1 MKYFC
6 FCTSGDHALLGSLLR
21 RWLFVAFLGD
31 FFAAGF
37 LAACLAGVFFAA
49 AAGFFAAFLAGLF
62 FGLAAAFFLG
72 EAAFLTAGFFAAGF
86 LAAFLGDF
94 LAFGLAAAFSP
105 SLNDPLA
112 PVDFPTFDRT
122 PFSVPFL
129 SAILRREFTGF
140 WSLPSL

>member
-1 MKYFC
+1 M
-6 FCTSGDHALLGSLLR
+6 
-21 RWLFVAFLGD
+21 
-31 FFAAGF
+31 
-37 LAACLAGVFFAA
+37 
-49 AAGFFAAFLAGLF
+49 
-62 FGLAAAFFLG
+62 G

-140 WSLPSL
+140 WSLPSSLVEAKRKSVHCAVALVGPLFIGS

>member
-6 FCTSGDHALLGSLLR
+6 FVLQEITRYLAAFFAAGF
-21 RWLFVAFLGD
+21 FVAFLGD

-37 LAACLAGVFFAA
+37 LAAFLAGVFFAA

-72 EAAFLTAGFFAAGF
+72 V
-86 LAAFLGDF
+86 AAFLGDF